1 MGKKKVRRISITP
14 VVIKVTVTN
23 GQAGINLPK
32 KMALRLN
39 LINEDGE
46 PGKIRHLLV
55 TTRRNRVSLYPVDIS
70 GLEAET

>member
-1 MGKKKVRRISITP
+1 MRKKRYPKDLDPS

-32 KMALRLN
+32 KTALKIN

-55 TTRRNRVSLYPVDIS
+55 TNRRNRIGLYPVEMTEV
-70 GLEAET
+70 EAK